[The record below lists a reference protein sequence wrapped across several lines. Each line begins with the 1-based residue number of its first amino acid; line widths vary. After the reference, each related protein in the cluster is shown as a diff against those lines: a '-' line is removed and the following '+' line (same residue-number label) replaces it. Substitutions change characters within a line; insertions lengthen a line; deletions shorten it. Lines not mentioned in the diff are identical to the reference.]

1 MKNKDKNFL
10 SSFRC
15 RSFRV
20 NWASVCLSLAI
31 SSLICLGFCSWTQS
45 IQNVSYSE
53 NVTVERIQ
61 TFDKKVLG
69 YCEVYHD

>member
-1 MKNKDKNFL
+1 MKNKDKDFL
-10 SSFRC
+10 SSFKHH
-15 RSFRV
+15 SLHV

-31 SSLICLGFCSWTQS
+31 SSLICFGFCSWTQN
-45 IQNVSYSE
+45 IHIVSYSE
-53 NVTVERIQ
+53 SVTVERIQ